1 MDKAVFDEKFQINTL
16 LEFADGPEKPAREK
30 ISKMILV
37 LDKKYLG
44 EKDEANRL
52 VQIADA
58 SLNMADFGQG
68 EYKYFK
74 LPLNLL
80 EDSPVSFQEGEC
92 YLELGLKGYL
102 PQKKEDP
109 GFQRQSTS
117 VKQVDSAKNEKQA
130 NPVELLMK
138 IEMMDQAAK

>member
-1 MDKAVFDEKFQINTL
+1 M
-16 LEFADGPEKPAREK
+16 LEFGDDPDKPAREK

-68 EYKYFK
+68 DYKYFK
-74 LPLNLL
+74 MPLNLL
-80 EDSPVSFQEGEC
+80 PDSPVRFDEGEC
-92 YLELGLKGYL
+92 YLEIGLKGYL
-102 PQKKEDP
+102 PQARKEESAL
-109 GFQRQSTS
+109 QRQSTT
-117 VKQVDSAKNEKQA
+117 VK
-130 NPVELLMK
+130 
-138 IEMMDQAAK
+138 